1 MEINSISLDL
11 NYRFEIPKSFIPLD
25 LGGDGNDLTLGIG
38 LISSGKAKMLFAGSA
53 SQTKEIGGFDAE
65 LLFGQQQGS
74 VEWLLGF
81 KLYNRTFKNLKS
93 GDSTY
98 NQSLSWLNFQLGA
111 GWLF

>member
-1 MEINSISLDL
+1 MH
-11 NYRFEIPKSFIPLD
+11 
-25 LGGDGNDLTLGIG
+25 
-38 LISSGKAKMLFAGSA
+38 FAGST
-53 SQTKEIGGFDAE
+53 SETKEIGGFDTE

-74 VEWLLGF
+74 VEWLLGV
-81 KLYNRTFKNLKS
+81 KYHNRTFKNLKY

>member
-1 MEINSISLDL
+1 
-11 NYRFEIPKSFIPLD
+11 
-25 LGGDGNDLTLGIG
+25 
-38 LISSGKAKMLFAGSA
+38 MLFAGSD
-53 SQTKEIGGFDAE
+53 SETEEIVGFDVE
-65 LLFGQQQGS
+65 LLFGQQHGS

-81 KLYNRTFKNLKS
+81 KLHNRTFKNLKY